1 MDRFLKI
8 LFFAL
13 VVKPVVL
20 IVLGLNIRG
29 RQNLPTTGG
38 SIVAANHNSHLDA
51 LVLMSLF
58 KLSQIH
64 RIRPVAAADYF
75 MSNRYLSWFSRVCM
89 GIIPLERKAARFRL
103 EDFDVCHAAL
113 DAGDI
118 LIIFPEGSRGDPEE
132 MSTIKRGLYHLI
144 HARENAPITPVV
156 LHGLGRALPRGTALL
171 VPFNCDVIIGE
182 PMEEVSDSHAFVEEI
197 STTFDKLLK
206 QCITRTKWEE

>member
-1 MDRFLKI
+1 MNRFLKI

-13 VVKPVVL
+13 VVKPLVL
-20 IVLGLNIRG
+20 IGLGLNIRG
-29 RQNLPTTGG
+29 RKNLPTAGG

-75 MSNRYLSWFSRVCM
+75 TSNRYLSWFSRVCM
-89 GIIPLERKAARFRL
+89 GIIPLERTAARFKL

-118 LIIFPEGSRGDPEE
+118 LIIFPEGFLFTPPADGAQHIPLHPTTA
-132 MSTIKRGLYHLI
+132 TIEPTPIMR
-144 HARENAPITPVV
+144 APVLTP
-156 LHGLGRALPRGTALL
+156 GASPA
-171 VPFNCDVIIGE
+171 
-182 PMEEVSDSHAFVEEI
+182 
-197 STTFDKLLK
+197 
-206 QCITRTKWEE
+206 